1 MTFNW
6 DFFITTIVIISLVLI
21 IWSKV
26 SKQTIKDTILDIKD
40 LFTGGGEEIQ
50 ERAEEVIIQE

>member
-1 MTFNW
+1 MNW
-6 DFFITTIVIISLVLI
+6 DFLIGTLVIIGLVLI

-40 LFTGGGEEIQ
+40 LFVGGGEEIQ
-50 ERAEEVIIQE
+50 EKVEEVIIQE